1 MSLRQPRTLA
11 YWQLRC
17 CERLGMSERAFR
29 AAAFEDQA
37 KWLAYALVREAEE
50 NAWGEGWI

>member
-1 MSLRQPRTLA
+1 
-11 YWQLRC
+11 
-17 CERLGMSERAFR
+17 MSERAFR

-50 NAWGEGWI
+50 NAWDEGWI